1 MVETIR
7 RFDIELNSTQ
17 PQEAT
22 LVPEVGSE
30 IYNCIEGS
38 VVDMYAHNH
47 FSADTQGQQMEFK
60 HEFFIPP
67 AEVERDYKIEVSW
80 SILYLC
86 VLMFTTL

>member
-7 RFDIELNSTQ
+7 RFDIELSSTQ

-38 VVDMYAHNH
+38 VVDMYAHNY

-60 HEFFIPP
+60 HTFCSPP
-67 AEVERDYKIEVSW
+67 AEVERDYKIMVSQVYFH
-80 SILYLC
+80 ITY
-86 VLMFTTL
+86 VP